1 MHTPPAGW
9 KRTIVHELIEYGI
22 DFAYLAF
29 FLVAFTWYRRLI
41 LAEYQIPYTDYWF
54 PVIEAAIL
62 AKVIMIGD
70 LLRLGRRLEDRPLI
84 FPTLFRTAAFS
95 VWVGLFNVLE
105 ATVKALLHGKGVMGG
120 FEEIASRGRYE
131 LLARC
136 LVILVAFLPFFAFK
150 ELQRVLGERTLL
162 APFWSRATLSGNSP
176 SGDTASRK
184 PVPTG
189 SRLES

>member
-1 MHTPPAGW
+1 MRTSPAGW

-29 FLVAFTWYRRLI
+29 FFVAFTSYRRLI
-41 LAEYQIPYTDYWF
+41 LAEYQIAYTDYWF
-54 PVIEAAIL
+54 PLIEAAIL

-70 LLRLGRRLEDRPLI
+70 LLRLGRRMDDRPLI
-84 FPTLFRTAAFS
+84 LPTLFRTVVFS
-95 VWVGLFNVLE
+95 VWVGLFSVLE

-120 FEEIASRGRYE
+120 FEEIAARGRYE

-136 LVILVAFLPFFAFK
+136 VVTLVAFIPFFAFK
-150 ELQRVLGERTLL
+150 ELQRVLGENRLL
-162 APFWSRATLSGNSP
+162 ALFWRRRVLSDDSP
-176 SGDTASRK
+176 SGDTASGK
-184 PVPTG
+184 PVPMG